1 MSAKPKGVRATHPTY
16 DKLSQQWRRCS
27 DAVDGQDAMRA
38 RREEYLPKLTDEED
52 AAYNARLKRSDFYGA
67 MWRTI
72 AGLAGMAFRKPL
84 TLEAPAGML
93 PLLNDVNMAG
103 KSLDKLAK
111 GCVEDML
118 EYGAFGL
125 MVDHPPMPEGVTAI
139 SQAAAERMGLRPM
152 IQYYEVESIINW
164 RYARINNQH
173 QLVQVVLKES
183 ADVGKDEFDRATEDR
198 YRVLDLVPLMGD
210 AGQSWAY
217 RQRVFRINEKGED
230 QLVSEA
236 YPLMGN
242 RALDRI
248 PFKIVGA
255 LEEPPLLD
263 LADANIAHYQ
273 INSDYR
279 HGLHFT
285 GLPTL
290 FLAGVTLDDGQS
302 IYIGGS
308 AAITAPDPN
317 AKAEYIEF
325 SGQGL
330 QETRE
335 ALRALEQRMAVLG
348 ARMLADETAQAET
361 LGGTQIKR
369 AGENSILAATVIE
382 VSDAL
387 TWALELFRDWMPTT
401 GEVRYE
407 INRDFNPAGLDA
419 QQLTALVGAVQAG
432 QISEQEFFDLLQR
445 HDVVRAEKTFEEH
458 QEEIGSQ
465 GPARPDA
472 IGIAAA

>member
-1 MSAKPKGVRATHPTY
+1 MELMIWPSRPPWLKQQQQVLVRLELPRR
-16 DKLSQQWRRCS
+16 LSPQWRRCS

-38 RREEYLPKLTDEED
+38 RREDYLPKLTDEED

-72 AGLAGMAFRKPL
+72 AGLAGMAFRKPP

-183 ADVGKDEFDRATEDR
+183 ADVGADEFDRKTEDR

-248 PFKIVGA
+248 HFLDVAVELG
-255 LEEPPLLD
+255 D
-263 LADANIAHYQ
+263 LAAAEVDA
-273 INSDYR
+273 R
-279 HGLHFT
+279 G
-285 GLPTL
+285 
-290 FLAGVTLDDGQS
+290 
-302 IYIGGS
+302 
-308 AAITAPDPN
+308 
-317 AKAEYIEF
+317 
-325 SGQGL
+325 
-330 QETRE
+330 
-335 ALRALEQRMAVLG
+335 
-348 ARMLADETAQAET
+348 
-361 LGGTQIKR
+361 
-369 AGENSILAATVIE
+369 ILV
-382 VSDAL
+382 
-387 TWALELFRDWMPTT
+387 
-401 GEVRYE
+401 GEVVHGWECSDSR
-407 INRDFNPAGLDA
+407 NARQDA
-419 QQLTALVGAVQAG
+419 SGG
-432 QISEQEFFDLLQR
+432 ER
-445 HDVVRAEKTFEEH
+445 
-458 QEEIGSQ
+458 
-465 GPARPDA
+465 
-472 IGIAAA
+472 